1 MFCVFYVMIRRPP
14 ISTRPDPLFPYS
26 TLFRSR
32 LIGPMSIV
40 FIVFLPLLAA
50 VIAGLGNKALGKVPA
65 KLVTTG
71 ALFISCALS
80 WPIFLSYLRS
90 EEHTSELQSLMRISY
105 DVFCLKKKNT
115 HINTYQE

>member
-1 MFCVFYVMIRRPP
+1 MSDWSSHVCSSDLNRSSQIVHLIPRPRHHRR
-14 ISTRPDPLFPYS
+14 RRRQPDE
-26 TLFRSR
+26 R

-80 WPIFLSYLRS
+80 WPIFLRS

-105 DVFCLKKKNT
+105 AVVCLKKKKF
-115 HINTYQE
+115 